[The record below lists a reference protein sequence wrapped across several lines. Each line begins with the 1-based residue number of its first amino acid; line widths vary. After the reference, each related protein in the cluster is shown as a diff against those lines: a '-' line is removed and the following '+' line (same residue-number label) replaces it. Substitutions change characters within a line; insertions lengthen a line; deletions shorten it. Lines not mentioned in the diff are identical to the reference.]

1 MSRVLPALLAALA
14 ALLVGSGVMVFWLAN
29 TRTWTVYDG
38 SYAPAAPGSAYESRL
53 TLGFDVP
60 WTVLWTGG
68 HLTGALLVVA
78 GLLVLAATGGWWLGR
93 RSGLR
98 AGAPPR

>member
-1 MSRVLPALLAALA
+1 VRRVLPALQGALGGV
-14 ALLVGSGVMVFWLAN
+14 LVGAGVAVFWLTN
-29 TRTWTVYDG
+29 TRRWTVHDG
-38 SYAPAAPGSAYESRL
+38 SYAPLEPGSAYRSRL
-53 TLGFDVP
+53 TLTVDDR

-93 RSGLR
+93 R
-98 AGAPPR
+98 GARPVG